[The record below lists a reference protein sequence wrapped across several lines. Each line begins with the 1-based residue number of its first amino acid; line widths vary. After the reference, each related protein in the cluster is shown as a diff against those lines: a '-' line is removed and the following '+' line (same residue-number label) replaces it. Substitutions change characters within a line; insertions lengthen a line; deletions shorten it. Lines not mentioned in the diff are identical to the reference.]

1 MRQISSLA
9 LVLMLSQMAAGGGVA
24 YVAGAS
30 YFDPTTMGAPLTW
43 AAGSINYYTDQGDL
57 STTLPGASAD
67 SFVATA
73 FSFWTSIPTAA
84 VSATQAGQLAEDVS
98 GANVTLINGALTL
111 PTDIQPTAVTTP
123 VAIVYDNDG
132 SVTDALLGSG
142 AGTSAFC
149 ASNAA
154 FGGVDNFATDAHF
167 AHALIILNGN
177 CAATSAQ
184 LPDLQYHLV
193 RVIGRVLG
201 LDWSQANLNVIT
213 RAPVPTADD
222 YAGFP
227 VMHEVDP
234 PACVPV
240 ATCYSDNGTVDPAQP
255 KTDDEAALSRLYPVT
270 AQNASGFPQKQIFSE
285 TTARI
290 HGSVFFP
297 DANGGPGQA
306 MQGVNV
312 VARLIDPTTRLPSGR
327 FVASSISGFL
337 FCGNAGN
344 IVTGYT
350 DSSGQNLNRFGSSD
364 TALEGFFDLAGLPV
378 PSGVSAQYQITV
390 EAVDPLWSEHAG
402 PYGSSSQ
409 VKPSGAAPPMV
420 VNVSVGGEIQ
430 QDILM
435 QGGAV
440 ATAQWYVPTSY
451 ASPAQLPLSG
461 SWAGAL
467 NSYGMADFFQFA
479 AKSNRTLSVT
489 VNALDESG
497 NPSINKVLPVIGMW
511 GLANPGQSP
520 APAATPT
527 ALNTA
532 FLGEC
537 RLDARILA
545 GGAFRIGIADYR
557 GDGRPDYR
565 YNARVFYGDT
575 VFPARAAATGG
586 TPFTVQGLGL
596 RSDAVVQV
604 ANITTPVL
612 VSSATRLLVQTPG
625 VADGVYDVQLSD
637 VNSGGNSL
645 MSSVLTIGAGPNDG
659 IKLIAGTNPT
669 TPVGAQ
675 AHLPFTVLVLAPDG
689 STPVAGASVEFSS
702 SPNIAFSACS
712 GGASCTVLTDQSGL
726 ASTWMKVLSANLMT
740 LTAKLAPATYPSAKQ
755 VQTTLTG
762 TESQLDLT
770 LATPSVWAA
779 QGAQVGILLTARLLS
794 NGDAVSGRTLNY
806 RLVQGTDV
814 LSTLSAQTDSTG
826 SATANLQLSAA
837 STGAQVSICVAPSNN
852 PCQTFNAII
861 VPTSS
866 LQLQAV
872 AGALQVTAA
881 GQNFQPVVVRVVDS
895 ATPPHLVLGGGV
907 FFQSLIGRT
916 PQDQPIVWAGD
927 AGISQ
932 TGMPVI
938 IGKTQATIQS
948 DANGL
953 ADFPL
958 STGGISGD
966 VAILG
971 SASIGNVSVQFA
983 AQELGP

>member
-1 MRQISSLA
+1 MRKISSLA

-57 STTLPGASAD
+57 SVTLPGASAD

-73 FSFWTSIPTAA
+73 FSVWTSIPTAA

-98 GANVTLINGALTL
+98 GANVALIGGALTL
-111 PTDIQPTAVTTP
+111 PTDIQSNAVTTP

-142 AGTSAFC
+142 AGASGFC

-193 RVIGRVLG
+193 RVIGGVLG

-213 RAPVPTADD
+213 RAPAPTTED

-240 ATCYSDNGTVDPAQP
+240 AKCYSDNGIVDPAQP
-255 KTDDEAALSRLYPVT
+255 KTDDQAALSRLYPVT
-270 AQNASGFPQKQIFSE
+270 AQNASGFPQKQISSE
-285 TTARI
+285 STARI
-290 HGSVFFP
+290 RGSVSFT

-312 VARLIDPTTRLPSGR
+312 VARLIDPATGVPSGR

-350 DSSGQNLNRFGSSD
+350 DSSGQNFDRFGSSD

-378 PSGVSAQYQITV
+378 PSGGSAQYQIMV
-390 EAVDPLWSEHAG
+390 EAADPLWSEHAG
-402 PYGSSSQ
+402 PYGPSSQ
-409 VKPSGAAPPMV
+409 VMPSGASPPMV
-420 VNVSVGGEIQ
+420 VNVSVGGDVQ
-430 QDILM
+430 QDIVM
-435 QGGAV
+435 QGSAV
-440 ATAQWYVPTSY
+440 ATAQWYRPTSY

-467 NSYGMADFFQFA
+467 NNYGVADFFQFA

-497 NPSINKVLPVIGMW
+497 NPSISKVLPVIGMW
-511 GLANPGQSP
+511 GMANPGQSP

-527 ALNTA
+527 ALNTG
-532 FLGEC
+532 FLGES
-537 RLDARILA
+537 RLDARILE

-575 VFPARAAATGG
+575 VFPARASAGGG

-604 ANITTPVL
+604 ANFTTPVL
-612 VSSATRLLVQTPG
+612 ASSATRLLVETPS

-645 MSSVLTIGAGPNDG
+645 MSSVLTVGAGPNDKL
-659 IKLIAGTNPT
+659 KLIAGTNPA

-675 AHLPFTVLVLAPDG
+675 APLPFTVLVVADG
-689 STPVAGASVEFSS
+689 NTPVAGASVEFSS

-712 GGASCTVLTDQSGL
+712 GGASCTLLTDQSGL
-726 ASTWMKVLSANLMT
+726 ASTWMTVLSANLMT
-740 LTAKLAPATYPSAKQ
+740 LTAKLAPATYPNAKQ
-755 VQTTLTG
+755 VQTTLMG

-770 LATPSVWAA
+770 LATPSVWVA
-779 QGAQVGILLTARLLS
+779 QGAQVGLLLTARLLS
-794 NGDAVSGRTLNY
+794 NGNAVSGRTLNY

-814 LSTLSAQTDSTG
+814 LSASSAQTDSTG
-826 SATANLQLSAA
+826 NAAANLQLSAA

-852 PCQTFNAII
+852 PCQTFSAII
-861 VPTSS
+861 VPASS

-872 AGALQVTAA
+872 AGVLQVTAA

-895 ATPPHLVLGGGV
+895 ATPAHLILGGGV

-916 PQDQPIVWAGD
+916 PQDQPIVWTGE

-932 TGMPVI
+932 TAMPVI
-938 IGKTQATIQS
+938 IGKAQDTVQS
-948 DANGL
+948 DTNGL
-953 ADFPL
+953 AGFPL

-971 SASIGNVSVQFA
+971 SASIGNASVQFA